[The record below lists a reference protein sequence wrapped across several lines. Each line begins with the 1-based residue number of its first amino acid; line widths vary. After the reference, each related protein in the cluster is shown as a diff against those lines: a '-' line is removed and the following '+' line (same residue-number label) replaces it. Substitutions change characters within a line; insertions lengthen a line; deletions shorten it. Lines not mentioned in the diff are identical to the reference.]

1 LADTVL
7 VTGIS
12 GFIAGHVARLLLDA
26 GYHVRGSLRSLSRA
40 DEVRRVLGAAT
51 ASGTTERLEFVE
63 LDLNDDRGWREA
75 ARGCRFVQHIAS
87 PFFIELPKDRN
98 ELILPAINGTRL
110 ALMSALAADVER
122 VVLTS
127 SIAAVAYGHSP
138 DRVDPFTAA
147 DWSKT
152 EGGDVTAYTES
163 KTLAELE
170 AWTVMEGAG
179 RRQDLAVINPHV
191 VLGPLLG
198 DDPGV
203 SAALV
208 KRLIDGSLPFA
219 ARVYI
224 GIVDV
229 RDVAELHL
237 NAMETPWAGGKRFL
251 ASSGNLSL
259 MEGAEVMRPVF
270 PQYARKFPLFELP
283 DWFVRAFGWI
293 DKDMRSNMSALG
305 VKRIIDN
312 GPAEELL
319 GRTLLT
325 PQIAL
330 LATAQSL
337 IQRGL
342 V

>member
-12 GFIAGHVARLLLDA
+12 GFIAGHIARMLLDA
-26 GYHVRGSLRSLSRA
+26 GYRVRGSLRSLARA

-51 ASGTTERLEFVE
+51 ASGSTERLEFVQ
-63 LDLNDDRGWREA
+63 LDLTDDRGWREA
-75 ARGCRFVQHIAS
+75 AEGCRFVQHVAS
-87 PFFIELPKDRN
+87 PFFIELPADRN
-98 ELILPAINGTRL
+98 EMIVPAVEGTRR
-110 ALMSALAADVER
+110 ALIAALAADVER

-127 SIAAVAYGHSP
+127 SIAAVAYGHPP
-138 DRVDPFTAA
+138 DRIKPFTAA

-163 KTLAELE
+163 KTRSELE

-179 RRQDLAVINPHV
+179 RRQDLAVVNPHV

-237 NAMETPWAGGKRFL
+237 NAMEAPEAGGKRFL
-251 ASSGNLSL
+251 ASAGNLSL
-259 MEGAEVMRPVF
+259 MEGAEVLRPAF
-270 PQYARKFPLFELP
+270 PQYAGKLPWLELP
-283 DWFVRAFGWI
+283 DWFVRAFGWL

-305 VKRIIDN
+305 VRRIIDN
-312 GPAEELL
+312 GPAEMLL
-319 GRTLLT
+319 GRPLLT

-337 IQRGL
+337 ILRGL

>member
-1 LADTVL
+1 MADTVL

-12 GFIAGHVARLLLDA
+12 GFIAGHIARLLLDA
-26 GYHVRGSLRSLSRA
+26 GYRVRGSVRSLARA

-51 ASGTTERLEFVE
+51 ASGGTDRLELVA
-63 LDLNDDRGWREA
+63 LDLTSDRGWREA
-75 ARGCRFVQHIAS
+75 AEGCRFVQHVAS
-87 PFFIELPKDRN
+87 PFFIEIPKDRD
-98 ELILPAINGTRL
+98 ELIVPAVAGTRR
-110 ALMSALAADVER
+110 ALGAALAAGVQR

-127 SIAAVAYGHSP
+127 SIAVAYGHP
-138 DRVDPFTAA
+138 PERTEPFTAA
-147 DWSKT
+147 DWSAT

-163 KTLAELE
+163 KTRAELE
-170 AWTVMEGAG
+170 AWSVMEAAG
-179 RRQDLAVINPHV
+179 RRDDLAVINPHV

-208 KRLIDGSLPFA
+208 RRLMDGSLPLA

-229 RDVAELHL
+229 RDVAELHVR
-237 NAMETPWAGGKRFL
+237 AMETPEAGGHRHL
-251 ASSGNLSL
+251 ASAGNLSL
-259 MEGAEVMRPVF
+259 MDGVKVLKPAF
-270 PQYARKFPLFELP
+270 PQHARKMPLLELP

-305 VKRIIDN
+305 VQRIIDN
-312 GPAEELL
+312 GPAEALL
-319 GRTLLT
+319 GRRLIPPGT
-325 PQIAL
+325 AL

-337 IQRGL
+337 VARQL

>member
-1 LADTVL
+1 LAETVL

-26 GYHVRGSLRSLSRA
+26 GYRVRGSVRSLARA
-40 DEVRRVLGAAT
+40 DEVRRVLHAAT
-51 ASGTTERLEFVE
+51 ASGGTDRLEFVA
-63 LDLNDDRGWREA
+63 LDLTDDRGWREA
-75 ARGCRFVQHIAS
+75 AEGCRFVQHVAS
-87 PFFIELPKDRN
+87 PFFIELPKDRD
-98 ELILPAINGTRL
+98 ELIVPAVEGTRR
-110 ALMSALAADVER
+110 ALTAALAAGVER

-127 SIAAVAYGHSP
+127 SIAAVAYGHP
-138 DRVDPFTAA
+138 PERAEPFTAA
-147 DWSKT
+147 DWSTT

-163 KTLAELE
+163 KTRAELE
-170 AWTVMEGAG
+170 AWTVMESAG

-229 RDVAELHL
+229 RDVAELHF
-237 NAMETPWAGGKRFL
+237 NAMETGWAGGKRFL
-251 ASSGNLSL
+251 ASAGNLSL
-259 MEGAEVMRPVF
+259 MEGAAVLRPAL
-270 PQYARKFPLFELP
+270 PQYAGKLPKIELP
-283 DWFVRAFGWI
+283 DWFIRAFGWL
-293 DKDMRSNMSALG
+293 DKDMRSNMSAIG
-305 VKRIIDN
+305 VKRIVDN
-312 GPAEELL
+312 GPAERLL
-319 GRTLLT
+319 GRPLLA
-325 PQIAL
+325 PEAAL

-337 IQRGL
+337 VAHGL

>member
-26 GYHVRGSLRSLSRA
+26 GYRVRGSLRSLARG

-51 ASGTTERLEFVE
+51 ASGTTEQLEFVE

-75 ARGCRFVQHIAS
+75 AEGCRFVQHVAS
-87 PFFIELPKDRN
+87 PFLIEQPKDRN
-98 ELILPAINGTRL
+98 EMILPAINGTRL

-127 SIAAVAYGHSP
+127 SIAAVAYGHPSE
-138 DRVDPFTAA
+138 RTEAFTAA

-191 VLGPLLG
+191 VLGPLLS

-208 KRLIDGSLPFA
+208 KRLIDGSLPLA

-237 NAMETPWAGGKRFL
+237 NAMETDWAGGKRFL
-251 ASSGNLSL
+251 ASAGNLSL
-259 MEGAEVMRPVF
+259 MEGADVLRPAF
-270 PQYARKFPLFELP
+270 PQHARKLPWLELP
-283 DWFVRAFGWI
+283 DWCVRAFGWV

-305 VKRIIDN
+305 VRRIIDN
-312 GPAEELL
+312 GPAEQLL